1 MLAQPQTSHSL
12 STHSPLTHHSAQR
25 IGTVHFRRRSN
36 SQEIVKAQ
44 ESRAANFL
52 RAKGLKLLCR
62 NYHSRFDEIDLIL
75 SDSGT
80 LVFIEVRYRANGL
93 FGGAVASVTVAKQR
107 RIRLTAAH
115 YLQTHNGLQHC
126 PCRFDVLGVFG
137 EADANSQT
145 GAQCFDWIKNAFSKN
160 LHTDFEVLI
169 GAS

>member
-1 MLAQPQTSHSL
+1 M
-12 STHSPLTHHSAQR
+12 
-25 IGTVHFRRRSN
+25 HFRRRSN

-126 PCRFDVLGVFG
+126 PCRFDVLGLSG

-160 LHTDFEVLI
+160 LHTYFEVLI

>member
-1 MLAQPQTSHSL
+1 M
-12 STHSPLTHHSAQR
+12 
-25 IGTVHFRRRSN
+25 HFRRCSN

-126 PCRFDVLGVFG
+126 PCRFDVLGLSG

-160 LHTDFEVLI
+160 LHTYFEDLI

>member
-1 MLAQPQTSHSL
+1 
-12 STHSPLTHHSAQR
+12 
-25 IGTVHFRRRSN
+25 VHFRRRSN
-36 SQEIVKAQ
+36 SQEIGKAQ

-62 NYHSRFDEIDLIL
+62 NYHSRFGEIDLIM

-126 PCRFDVLGVFG
+126 PCRFDVLGLSG
-137 EADANSQT
+137 EAGANSQT
-145 GAQCFDWIKNAFSKN
+145 GAQCFDWIKNAF
-160 LHTDFEVLI
+160 L
-169 GAS
+169 

>member
-1 MLAQPQTSHSL
+1 M
-12 STHSPLTHHSAQR
+12 
-25 IGTVHFRRRSN
+25 HFRRRSN
-36 SQEIVKAQ
+36 SREIVKAQ

-160 LHTDFEVLI
+160 LHTYFEVLI

>member
-1 MLAQPQTSHSL
+1 M
-12 STHSPLTHHSAQR
+12 
-25 IGTVHFRRRSN
+25 HFRRRSN

-160 LHTDFEVLI
+160 LHTYFEVLI

>member
-1 MLAQPQTSHSL
+1 M
-12 STHSPLTHHSAQR
+12 
-25 IGTVHFRRRSN
+25 HFQRRSN

-126 PCRFDVLGVFG
+126 PCRFDVLGLSG

-160 LHTDFEVLI
+160 LHTYFEVLI

>member
-1 MLAQPQTSHSL
+1 
-12 STHSPLTHHSAQR
+12 
-25 IGTVHFRRRSN
+25 VHFQRRSN

-126 PCRFDVLGVFG
+126 PCRFDVLGLSG

-160 LHTDFEVLI
+160 LHTYFEVLI